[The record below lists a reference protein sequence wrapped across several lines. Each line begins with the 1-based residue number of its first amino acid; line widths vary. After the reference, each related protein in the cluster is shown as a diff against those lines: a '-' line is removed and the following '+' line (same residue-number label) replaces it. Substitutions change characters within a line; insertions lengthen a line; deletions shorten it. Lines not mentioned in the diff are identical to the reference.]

1 MNTVLQALEF
11 AKEKHKGQVRKVSGD
26 EYITHPL
33 KVSYLLASYKKSKN
47 MNTLLCAALLH
58 DTLEDTDTT
67 FAELSDIF
75 GEFVS
80 TLVFELSND
89 NKEIQ

>member
-1 MNTVLQALEF
+1 MNLVLQALEF

-33 KVSYLLASYKKSKN
+33 KVSYLLTSYKKSKN
-47 MNTLLCAALLH
+47 MNKLLCTALLH
-58 DTLEDTDTT
+58 DTLEDTDAT
-67 FAELSDIF
+67 FSEICERF

-89 NKEIQ
+89 DK